1 MSEATSGSK
10 KPKKEKAPS
19 AAELQ
24 AELEARRAHLAD
36 TVDGLTEQLDPR
48 QNIAE
53 LKAQLA
59 ETAANASDE
68 AQEFLSWLADPEG
81 GQAVVAE
88 KTPQFPLAPGVDSV
102 HDLPSIDELDPPQFD
117 QAVLSDVTTARELI
131 IESGIG

>member
-68 AQEFLSWLADPEG
+68 AQEFLTRLRSGDRSAGDALGFAAAAIT
-81 GQAVVAE
+81 AVV
-88 KTPQFPLAPGVDSV
+88 GV
-102 HDLPSIDELDPPQFD
+102 I
-117 QAVLSDVTTARELI
+117 LI
-131 IESGIG
+131 RRGR